1 VLGRP
6 ANPPRPNS
14 RVGHLHFY
22 LQRSPILHL
31 APTRG
36 PSLSVS
42 PLPRLCAQLADVW
55 DHLVIPILQLLSAT
69 PVDAVRSDLDPN
81 NLRGMRVDLGFNPS
95 TTWQPSRARALVA
108 RHRRMAP
115 LCSASVSNGVR
126 A

>member
-1 VLGRP
+1 
-6 ANPPRPNS
+6 
-14 RVGHLHFY
+14 
-22 LQRSPILHL
+22 
-31 APTRG
+31 
-36 PSLSVS
+36 
-42 PLPRLCAQLADVW
+42 
-55 DHLVIPILQLLSAT
+55 
-69 PVDAVRSDLDPN
+69 LDPN